1 MCQRR
6 RGRPQSDE
14 TCSDPRGHRQAR
26 SEAKFGCSHLGSLP
40 QFELKTST
48 EWGAASFPKNRLN
61 EASRVHSFLGICKT
75 SLPEEDFTSRARL
88 TRAGSVIVL
97 KNVNGCYAAL
107 KVRSG
112 EAKDRRRG
120 SCLSMSLTRI
130 AARIFQRR
138 TNLRSSSA
146 ILRFIV

>member
-1 MCQRR
+1 M
-6 RGRPQSDE
+6 
-14 TCSDPRGHRQAR
+14 
-26 SEAKFGCSHLGSLP
+26 SL
-40 QFELKTST
+40 T
-48 EWGAASFPKNRLN
+48 
-61 EASRVHSFLGICKT
+61 
-75 SLPEEDFTSRARL
+75 EEDFTSRARL

-97 KNVNGCYAAL
+97 KNINGCYAAL

-138 TNLRSSSA
+138 TKFGPRRLSYDLSCSRESSVHRRLGKAGLPHDFGDRYAGLSEFPNLSNLVRQEEGLGA
-146 ILRFIV
+146 R